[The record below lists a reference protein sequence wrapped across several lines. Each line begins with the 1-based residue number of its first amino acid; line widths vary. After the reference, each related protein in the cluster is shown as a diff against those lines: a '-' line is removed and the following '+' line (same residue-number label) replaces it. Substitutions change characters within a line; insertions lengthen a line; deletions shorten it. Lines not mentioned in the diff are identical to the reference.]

1 MLEALKKLLTNEVDL
16 TDNTLNFNRTQLVL
30 SIENNYDALS
40 NYRFTNQHDYQK
52 KRKNILT
59 SMSGTDKIVKLVNR
73 FVV

>member
-1 MLEALKKLLTNEVDL
+1 MLESLKKLLTNEVDL
-16 TDNTLNFNRTQLVL
+16 TDNTINFNRTQLML

-40 NYRFTNQHDYQK
+40 NYRFSNKVDYQK

>member
-16 TDNTLNFNRTQLVL
+16 TDNTLNFNRTQLIL

-40 NYRFTNQHDYQK
+40 NYRFSNNVDYQK

>member
-1 MLEALKKLLTNEVDL
+1 MLESLKKLLTNEVDL
-16 TDNTLNFNRTQLVL
+16 TDNTINFNRTQLML

-40 NYRFTNQHDYQK
+40 NHRFSNKVDYQK

-73 FVV
+73 FEV